1 MITGLDRVIGRVL
14 DELTSQGLSENT
26 IVIFA
31 GDNGY
36 YKGSRGFAG
45 KWSHYE
51 ESLRVPMIIFDPR
64 LETSLRGRIVERMA
78 LNIDLPAT
86 MLDYGEVT
94 VPASYQGHSLVG
106 LVEGDK
112 TTSWRKD
119 FFCEHLFDHVNI
131 PKWEGVRGQRW
142 VYARYFQQ
150 DPVFEFLHDLST
162 DPLQRKNLAVDPSFT
177 NQLSLQRARCDDLR
191 ELYGGE
197 YSLDKIPTV
206 RYLKSLSEVIR

>member
-1 MITGLDRVIGRVL
+1 
-14 DELTSQGLSENT
+14 
-26 IVIFA
+26 
-31 GDNGY
+31 
-36 YKGSRGFAG
+36 
-45 KWSHYE
+45 
-51 ESLRVPMIIFDPR
+51 

-86 MLDYGEVT
+86 MLHYGEVS
-94 VPASYQGHSLVG
+94 VPASYQGQSLVG
-106 LVEGDK
+106 LVEGAK
-112 TTSWRKD
+112 TLNWRKD
-119 FFCEHLFDHVNI
+119 FFCEHLFDRVDI

-150 DPVFEFLHDLST
+150 EPVFEFLHDLST
-162 DPLQRKNLAVDPSFT
+162 DPLQRKNLARDPSFT

-206 RYLKSLSEVIR
+206 RYLKSQSEVIR